1 MTVNRMEELVAYLN
15 DMAYRYYTL
24 DDPTISDAEYDR
36 LYDELVRLESETGV
50 RLADSPTRRVGG
62 EVLSGFEP
70 HTHLARLWSMGKA
83 QSIEAL
89 EDWARR
95 AEKLR
100 QEAIEGGASL
110 PPMKYVVEHKFDGLT
125 VNLTYEG
132 GKLVGAAT
140 RGNGVT
146 GEAILPQVMTIRSI
160 PLSIP
165 FTGRMEVHGEGFMR
179 ISVLEKYNQTA
190 DVPLKNPR
198 NAAAGALRNLDPSVT
213 ASRHLDAC
221 FYDVGY
227 IEGRTFATQHEMLDF
242 LRENRFPVSDCEL
255 DADSLE
261 GAIAAVRRIEESRGS
276 LDYDIDG
283 AVIKID
289 DYATRDALGYTDKF
303 PRWAVAYKFEA
314 EEMTT
319 ELLDVT
325 WQIGRTGKLT
335 PVAKVAPVELAG
347 ATVRQA
353 TLNNWQDIQRKRV
366 KIGAR
371 VWIRRSNEV
380 IPEIMGRVDEFA
392 EGERDVEKPEV
403 CPSCGAALVEK
414 GAHLF
419 CPNRDGCKPQ
429 IVMRLSHFASR
440 DAMDIDTFS
449 EKTAAQLVD
458 AGLLQEAD
466 QLYSLTRE
474 QLCALDRFGEK
485 KAENLLAAIEKSKGR
500 RLDSF
505 IYAIGIPNIGTKTAR
520 DLADRFGSID
530 ALRAADREELTRMDD
545 VGEIVADSVAGFFE
559 DPANVRLV
567 DALLAAGV
575 SPAWEK
581 KDTSSGPFA
590 GMTVVVTGTLASM
603 GRKEAEEAIRQ
614 AGGKAAGSVSKK
626 TSLVVAGEAAGS
638 KLDKAQAL
646 GVEVIGEEEFL
657 RRLGNE
663 EMKNEKWRMKNG
675 D

>member
-603 GRKEAEEAIRQ
+603 DRKEAEEAIRQ

-663 EMKNEKWRMKNG
+663 EMKE
-675 D
+675 